1 MALSTGSGGNMTI
14 IGASM
19 RISMKILTTL
29 LLAVT
34 LASCASYD
42 GRGLRPGAS
51 TEAQLRQVMGEPAM
65 EFTNPDGS
73 RELAYPRGPLGHQT
87 FMAHVSRDGIVQAID
102 PVLSD
107 DVFNAIRP
115 GMTQE
120 EVLRLIGPPRE
131 TMSFA
136 RSATVAWDYKY
147 QDTWGYPAIFSVIFD
162 RNGRVVSKTTQ
173 RLERDR
179 FF

>member
-1 MALSTGSGGNMTI
+1 MKALC
-14 IGASM
+14 
-19 RISMKILTTL
+19 L
-29 LLAVT
+29 LVSALL

-42 GRGLRPGAS
+42 GRGLRPGVS
-51 TEAQLRQVMGEPAM
+51 TEAEVRQVMGEPAM
-65 EFTNPDGS
+65 QLPDPDGS
-73 RELAYPRGPLGHQT
+73 RALVYPRGPLGSQT
-87 FMAHVSRDGIVQAID
+87 YMVHVGRDGVVQSIE

-107 DVFNAIRP
+107 ATFNAIQP

-136 RSATVAWDYKY
+136 RLGHVAWDYKY
-147 QDTWGYPAIFSVIFD
+147 QDTWGYPAIFSVTFD
-162 RNGRVVSKTTQ
+162 RDGRVVSKISQ
-173 RLERDR
+173 RLERSR